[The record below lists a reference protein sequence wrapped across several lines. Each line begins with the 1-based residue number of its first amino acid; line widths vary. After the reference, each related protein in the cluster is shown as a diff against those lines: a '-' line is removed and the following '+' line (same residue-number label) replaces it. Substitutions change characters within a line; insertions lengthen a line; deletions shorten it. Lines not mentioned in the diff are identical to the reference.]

1 MGKGVLDLMEKY
13 IPEGKSLSDVVRAMP
28 VVTGKDGGKYM
39 VGYSNFYGYNA
50 INNDVSENK
59 KRTILSIMD
68 WMLSEEGMQLLN
80 YGIENVHYKMNGGE
94 MESLLGIGTDGYP
107 KTLYDDTVA
116 AGIYRIKGL
125 VSWST
130 LIPEHIN
137 HYEEQ
142 MQLLKSWGA
151 SEYLVQDELAYMAVS
166 SDFALTIAT
175 LTDSVDLAYQ
185 NIINKISGDKTA
197 EREKIWNNFVKTYTM
212 KGDAYITAMNEQAKA
227 VGK

>member
-1 MGKGVLDLMEKY
+1 
-13 IPEGKSLSDVVRAMP
+13 
-28 VVTGKDGGKYM
+28 
-39 VGYSNFYGYNA
+39 
-50 INNDVSENK
+50 
-59 KRTILSIMD
+59 
-68 WMLSEEGMQLLN
+68 
-80 YGIENVHYKMNGGE
+80 
-94 MESLLGIGTDGYP
+94 
-107 KTLYDDTVA
+107 
-116 AGIYRIKGL
+116 
-125 VSWST
+125 
-130 LIPEHIN
+130 
-137 HYEEQ
+137 